1 MLFDTCDSPST
12 QVPSM
17 ELCPQKSASP
27 VQSNEQFS
35 GPASPVSPCPLEEE
49 KVEEDALTPEAQ
61 EQDSSRETAEEA
73 EAESDSSGL
82 LAEESSTL
90 TNGEH
95 WEEEELL
102 LSGGRSLLPSSV
114 LDQASVI
121 AERFA
126 GSLSRRSSLVSE
138 ELGPVACLSPP
149 ADGDIFQS
157 PSACMDLQSRMMTPA
172 SSSPATPEV
181 TSTPELPAEAPA
193 EAELRSTLSK
203 RDRLLIHKIRR
214 YYEYAEH
221 QDVNFSIKR
230 RESLSYI
237 PAGLVRHLSRQ
248 LNGGPQ
254 GHPAPVCRKGRS
266 RPTSWSVFDLPG
278 LDKSQNSSETTRP
291 QRSPSQTR
299 VVSDEGFRLSADA
312 FKDQRVRGISE
323 EEQEA
328 NQIAENDDLDDGR
341 AEATQDVE
349 YSSEVLSDAHC
360 SASPILS
367 PTTASPTVGSLSCQD
382 SPSTPPSLGRS
393 HFNRSHLP
401 KIIHFRTSADE
412 DQILDDMGRMKNKVF
427 QLARQ
432 YSQRIKNNRPMVWQR
447 NREAAS
453 QQCLK
458 TMPAVQEEK
467 LGKTDLKFQWLKF
480 GLILICVTSHLFII
494 YDVFILMTR

>member
-17 ELCPQKSASP
+17 ELCPQKSASL
-27 VQSNEQFS
+27 VQSDEQFS
-35 GPASPVSPCPLEEE
+35 GPTSPVSPCPLEEE
-49 KVEEDALTPEAQ
+49 KEEEEFLTPEAQ

-73 EAESDSSGL
+73 EVESDSSGL

-90 TNGEH
+90 TNGEL

-138 ELGPVACLSPP
+138 ELGPVACPSPP
-149 ADGDIFQS
+149 ADGDVFQS

-181 TSTPELPAEAPA
+181 TSTPELAAEAPA

-248 LNGGPQ
+248 LNSGPQ
-254 GHPAPVCRKGRS
+254 GHPAPVCRKGPS

-278 LDKSQNSSETTRP
+278 LDKSQNSNETNGP

-299 VVSDEGFRLSADA
+299 GESDEGFRLLADA

-323 EEQEA
+323 EEQDA
-328 NQIAENDDLDDGR
+328 DQAEKDDPDDGR
-341 AEATQDVE
+341 TEATQHVE
-349 YSSEVLSDAHC
+349 YSSEALSDAHC
-360 SASPILS
+360 SASPIPS
-367 PTTASPTVGSLSCQD
+367 PTTASPTVGSPSCQD

-467 LGKTDLKFQWLKF
+467 LGKTDLKFQGLKF
-480 GLILICVTSHLFII
+480 GLILIRVTSHLFII
-494 YDVFILMTR
+494 